1 MHKESL
7 GGNVMNITDRA
18 KELLE
23 NFLNEKGAEGIRLTS
38 VAGCCGPQFTISLD
52 QPEESDT
59 VKTINGIKVA
69 IDSQIPAINELT
81 LDTEE
86 NGLVL
91 LGASNCC

>member
-1 MHKESL
+1 MK
-7 GGNVMNITDRA
+7 ITDGA

-23 NFLNEKGAEGIRLTS
+23 NFLDERGAEGIRLTS

-52 QPEESDT
+52 SPEGSDT

-69 IDSQIPAINELT
+69 IDSQISGIDELT
-81 LDTEE
+81 LDKEE
-86 NGLVL
+86 NQDGVGLVL